1 MDDDAGEREYET
13 RSADDSPQNYPGAD
27 TSRRTFMVG
36 GAAALGAAGLGR
48 AGSGEHS
55 SGSGKPSS
63 GSGKPSSGSGKPSSG
78 SGKHSSGEITDDQAR
93 LIDKVTAASSTGA
106 ASLSDIKHI
115 VILTQENRSFDHYFG
130 TLSGVR
136 GFSDPAV
143 RRNANGTPIFDQ
155 YGYQPGVGV
164 TGSGYLQPFNLLND
178 PPSKNGEATNDIDH
192 SWTGQH
198 ASWNGG
204 KLDSFVT
211 SHLAHDGAA
220 NGPVTMGYFTRSEL
234 AFYYA
239 LADAFTICDGY
250 HCSVLGPTDPNRL
263 MAMSASIDPSG
274 SRGGPV
280 ITTASNRIGMTGKL
294 NWETMPEALLKA
306 GVSWKVYND
315 PTGILGLGVLSYFKN
330 YTDPFSL
337 TGLELIAKGLTP
349 SFPGDFRGDVASGKL
364 PSVSWIVPPLAECEH
379 PAAPPEWGEYLVQQI
394 LSILVS
400 NPAVWAQTVFI
411 VNYDENGG
419 FFDHVPPPV
428 PTAGTA
434 GEYLTG
440 TLPSSAGGV
449 AGPVGL
455 GFRTPAL
462 VISPFSAGGYKYS
475 GTLDHTSTLRLI
487 ETRFGVTVPNLTA
500 WRRSVTGD
508 FTGALNLTR
517 PPVTKVPALPST
529 SIGDNLTVVEEAVLN
544 ALTGTLD
551 VGIDYPLPTSN
562 SMPVQEVAPAR
573 PPVP

>member
-1 MDDDAGEREYET
+1 M
-13 RSADDSPQNYPGAD
+13 SDDSGKSE
-27 TSRRTFMVG
+27 TTRRTFMVG
-36 GAAALGAAGLGR
+36 GAAAAIGAAAVSR
-48 AGSGEHS
+48 TRSDKVS
-55 SGSGKPSS
+55 
-63 GSGKPSSGSGKPSSG
+63 
-78 SGKHSSGEITDDQAR
+78 DDQAR
-93 LIDKVTAASSTGA
+93 LIDAVTAAATTS
-106 ASLSDIKHI
+106 ASLSDVKHI
-115 VILTQENRSFDHYFG
+115 VILMQENRSFDHYFG

-136 GFSDPAV
+136 GFSDPDV
-143 RRNANGTPIFDQ
+143 QKNANGAPIFDQ
-155 YGYQPGVGV
+155 YGYQPG
-164 TGSGYLQPFNLLND
+164 TGPSSTGYLQPFHLVNN
-178 PPSKNGEATNDIDH
+178 PPSENGEDTNDIDH

-204 KLDSFVT
+204 KLDSFIT
-211 SHLAHDGAA
+211 SHLTTDGAA

-274 SRGGPV
+274 SHGGPV
-280 ITTASNRIGMTGKL
+280 ITTASDRVAMTGKL

-349 SFPGDFRGDVASGKL
+349 SFPGDFESDVKSGSL
-364 PSVSWIVPPLAECEH
+364 PSVSWILPPLAECEH

-400 NPAVWAQTVFI
+400 NPDVWAQTVFI

-419 FFDHVPPPV
+419 FFDHVPPPAA
-428 PTAGTA
+428 PAGTA

-440 TLPSSAGGV
+440 TLPSSAGGST
-449 AGPVGL
+449 GPVGL

-487 ETRFGVTVPNLTA
+487 ETRFGVTVPNLSA

-508 FTGALNLTR
+508 LTGALNLTS
-517 PPVTKVPALPST
+517 PPVTTVPALPST
-529 SIGDNLTVVEEAVLN
+529 SIGSNLTVVEEAVLN

-551 VGIDYPLPTSN
+551 VGIPYPLPASN
-562 SMPVQEVAPAR
+562 SMPAQETTPVR